1 VRDPEACDVL
11 TKEVLIV
18 DYPRY
23 FTPNGDGINDNWNIP
38 SIKGI
43 SLTKIYIFDRFGK
56 LVKQMSTSGLG
67 WDGTFNGEL
76 LPATD
81 YWFTLNYQ
89 ESGINKEF
97 RSHFSLKR

>member
-23 FTPNGDGINDNWNIP
+23 FTPNGDGINDNWTIS
-38 SIKGI
+38 SIAGVSI
-43 SLTKIYIFDRFGK
+43 TKINIFDRFGR
-56 LVKQMSTSGLG
+56 LLKQLSTSGLG
-67 WDGTFNGEL
+67 WDGTFNGES

-81 YWFTLNYQ
+81 YWFTINYQ
-89 ESGINKEF
+89 ETGVEKEY
-97 RSHFSLKR
+97 RAHFSLKR